1 MRMFALALR
10 SLRRRAGGFAAT
22 FVSMV
27 FGAAMVM
34 AFASLVDTAVGNGV
48 PSDSRR
54 SLITMAVVVGGW
66 GLIMVVFSV
75 ISTLTLVVR
84 QRGPEMAL
92 LKQVGATPMQIGRM
106 IVSETAVVALAAGLT
121 AILPAAAAGR
131 ALLSLLI
138 STGRVADGVDYAF
151 GAYALGIGLGV
162 TFTAAIIAAV
172 ITVRGAVRPT
182 AAESIRNA
190 AAGDAR
196 MGRRRKAAAVVFLV
210 LGASLA
216 VTTATAM
223 RGKGIDAMQ
232 TAGQTSIWVSIGLA
246 LAGPALIGRV
256 TAALARPLE
265 RVAGVPAY
273 LTVQYVRRRSGRLA
287 TTLMPIIL
295 FTGIATGTLYM
306 QWIENAATAASGAVV
321 TADDKTV
328 ETLNFTVIGMLVVFS
343 AIMLIN
349 TLVAA
354 MTYRRGEFARQR
366 LAGITPGQVLQ
377 TVAVEGVILTLLGVV
392 SGAVA
397 GLFTI
402 VPYSIAR
409 TGHALPDV
417 GAGTYLGV
425 VAVAAVLTLGTGLG
439 AARRAL
445 RTPAVEAVTR

>member
-1 MRMFALALR
+1 MFGLALR
-10 SLRRRAGGFAAT
+10 SLRHRAGGFLAT

-34 AFASLVDTAVGNGV
+34 AFASLLDTAMGDGV
-48 PSDSRR
+48 PSTSRT
-54 SLITMAVVVGGW
+54 SLVTMATVVGGW

-75 ISTLTLVVR
+75 TSTLTLVVR
-84 QRGPEMAL
+84 QRGDEMAL

-106 IVSETAVVALAAGLT
+106 IVVETAVVALAAGLA
-121 AILPAAAAGR
+121 AILPAALAGR
-131 ALLSLLI
+131 GLLSLLV
-138 STGRVADGVDYAF
+138 SSKRVDGGIHFAF
-151 GAYALGIGLGV
+151 GPYALGIGLGV
-162 TFTAAIIAAV
+162 TFTAAITAAV
-172 ITVRGAVRPT
+172 IAVRGTVRTR
-182 AAESIRNA
+182 AAESLRNA
-190 AAGDAR
+190 ATGDAR
-196 MGRRRKAAAVVFLV
+196 MSRKRKAAAVFFLV

-223 RGKGIDAMQ
+223 RGKGSDAMQ

-246 LAGPALIGRV
+246 LAGPVLIGRV

-265 RVAGVPAY
+265 RMGGVPAY
-273 LTVQYVRRRSGRLA
+273 LTVQYVRRRAGRLA
-287 TTLMPIIL
+287 GTLMPIIL

-306 QWIENAATAASGAVV
+306 QSIENAATAASGAVA
-321 TADDKTV
+321 TADEKTI

-354 MTYRRGEFARQR
+354 MTYRQSESARQR
-366 LAGITPGQVLQ
+366 LVGVTPGQVLR
-377 TVAVEGVILTLLGVV
+377 TVIVEGVILTLLGVV

-409 TGHALPDV
+409 TGHALPDI
-417 GAGTYLGV
+417 GAGTYLAV
-425 VAVAAVLTLGTGLG
+425 VAAAAVLTLGTGVG
-439 AARRAL
+439 AAL
-445 RTPAVEAVTR
+445 RTIRVPAVEAVTR

>member
-1 MRMFALALR
+1 MFGLALR
-10 SLRRRAGGFAAT
+10 SLRHRAGGFLAT

-34 AFASLVDTAVGNGV
+34 AFASLLDTAMSDGV
-48 PSDSRR
+48 PSASRN
-54 SLITMAVVVGGW
+54 SLITMASVVGGW
-66 GLIMVVFSV
+66 GLIMVIFSAT
-75 ISTLTLVVR
+75 STLTLVVR
-84 QRGPEMAL
+84 QRDAEMTL

-106 IVSETAVVALAAGLT
+106 IVSETAVVALVAGLV
-121 AILPAAAAGR
+121 AIAPAALAGR

-138 STGRVADGVDYAF
+138 SSKRVAGGIDYAF
-151 GAYALGIGLGV
+151 GPYALGIGLGV
-162 TFTAAIIAAV
+162 TLTAATTAAV
-172 ITVRGAVRPT
+172 ITVRGVVRT
-182 AAESIRNA
+182 RAAESARNA
-190 AAGDAR
+190 ATGDAR
-196 MGRRRKAAAVVFLV
+196 MSRKRKAAAVVLLV

-246 LAGPALIGRV
+246 LAGPVLIGRV
-256 TAALARPLE
+256 TAVLARPLE

-273 LTVQYVRRRSGRLA
+273 LTVQYVRRRAGRLA
-287 TTLMPIIL
+287 ATLMPIIL
-295 FTGIATGTLYM
+295 FTGISTGTLYM
-306 QWIENAATAASGAVV
+306 QWIENAATAASGTVA
-321 TADDKTV
+321 TADQKTT

-349 TLVAA
+349 TLIAA

-366 LAGITPGQVLQ
+366 LVGITPGQVLW
-377 TVAVEGVILTLLGVV
+377 TVAVEGVILTLLGIV

-409 TGHALPDV
+409 TGHALPDA
-417 GAGTYLGV
+417 GAGTYLAV

-439 AARRAL
+439 AARRAI
-445 RTPAVEAVTR
+445 RMPAVEAVTR